1 VHGFRAP
8 GGSTSLPPP
17 GSRRRPPSAILS
29 ATVEAAADTLA
40 ERLAALPAFAGVPA
54 SSLAAF
60 AALAAPRPL
69 RAGERLLAEGEPG
82 AELFVV
88 LDGRLKMSRDLESGR
103 SVLLALIGPGEAV
116 GVAAALSGGPADAS
130 VDALEPSLCL
140 AVPRAGLLAALA
152 GRPEL
157 IADLLPPLTRQFVE
171 CRNCIVE
178 LTHLRVERRFATIF
192 LKLAASTG
200 RAAEGGTLVPIA
212 LSRQELADMTGTT
225 IETAIRVM
233 SRWHKEGALET
244 RADGFVLRD
253 RAALE
258 EVAGVGPASPECG

>member
-1 VHGFRAP
+1 MKCDPAQFAGDRAAA
-8 GGSTSLPPP
+8 
-17 GSRRRPPSAILS
+17 RRPASAILS
-29 ATVEAAADTLA
+29 AAMEAAVLAD
-40 ERLAALPAFAGVPA
+40 RLAALPAFAGVPA
-54 SSLAAF
+54 GSLAAF

-69 RAGERLLAEGEPG
+69 AAGERLLSEGESG

-88 LDGRLKMSRDLESGR
+88 LEGRLKMSRDLESGR

-116 GVAAALSGGPADAS
+116 GVAAALSGEPADAA
-130 VDALEPSLCL
+130 VEALEPSLCL
-140 AVPRAGLLAALA
+140 AVPRQALLGALA

-171 CRNCIVE
+171 CKTCIVE
-178 LTHLRVERRFATIF
+178 LTHLRVERRFATLF

-244 RADGFVLRD
+244 RGDGFLLRD

-258 EVAGVGPASPECG
+258 AAAGGGPERPGGG